1 MIGGQPKLT
10 KQQKRDLKRA
20 AATGKGQVSP
30 RPLQGNGSVTV
41 PVPQVSVYKRET
53 KFPLIPVLSTAEA
66 RLCKQRFIAPS
77 DGELYKRILGT
88 SYSGLIVDGP
98 KSFNRH
104 QDFQSAML
112 ELNNAG
118 QYQYDFTQPGGLG
131 TKVAKTLVTR
141 CLVGIPGIT
150 YKYLGLRMFGFPWT
164 AGEPGATPSLV
175 KIGEMNDL
183 LCARTKTHLAG
194 TPGAGSCQYNLTL
207 INLCSTSDTA
217 GSSKPEPLF
226 GKDKITVSWHAD
238 SSLQHYSSIAVYHFA
253 VDNEEDESWRIAVRV
268 KPNAEGPSINKKVAE
283 EEELLAIPALAF
295 PLKSGS
301 CYFLLDDFN
310 HHHQHSVI
318 QGKTE
323 RYASTHRVSR
333 QQQDFFYI
341 RSQCQSALNDGAS
354 SPTGKFIRSQL
365 LVLSELEF
373 EWIRQFFIQGS
384 AHRDK
389 HEWWKKPMEELIDM
403 WRRLEEGQF
412 KAIQSLLDAAS
423 GEFDEIKEGLERK
436 ERKRAAKRKKS
447 ADAVEA
453 ESFVELLAA
462 LEDKLAKRAGW
473 LEREEDEIYRTAPA
487 ECQPIRVPFPLINH
501 PLAGPVYAP
510 GADKSQK
517 TLRGLQERVKLAHE
531 EFMTKESRKKKRKL
545 D

>member
-1 MIGGQPKLT
+1 MEAPAKLT

-20 AATGKGQVSP
+20 TAACKVQGPP
-30 RPLQGNGSVTV
+30 RPLHGSSSIA
-41 PVPQVSVYKRET
+41 VPQVSVYKREA
-53 KFPLIPVLSTAEA
+53 KFPFVPCLSTAEA

-88 SYSGLIVDGP
+88 SYAGLVVDGP
-98 KSFNRH
+98 KAFTEH
-104 QDFQSAML
+104 KAFQSAMSDL
-112 ELNNAG
+112 KKSSY
-118 QYQYDFTQPGGLG
+118 YQFDFTQPGGLG

-164 AGEPGATPSLV
+164 AGEPGATASLV

-194 TPGAGSCQYNLTL
+194 MPGAGSCQYNLTL
-207 INLCSTSDTA
+207 INLCSNCDTA

-226 GKDKITVSWHAD
+226 GKDRITVSWHAD

-268 KPNAEGPSINKKVAE
+268 KPNAEGPSINKKVPE
-283 EEELLAIPALAF
+283 EEKLMEIPSLAF

-341 RSQCQSALNDGAS
+341 RSQCQSVLMDGATI
-354 SPTGKFIRSQL
+354 PTGKLIRGQL

-384 AHRDK
+384 FHREK
-389 HEWWKKPMEELIDM
+389 HIWWKQPIEELLDL
-403 WRRLEEGQF
+403 WGRLEEGQF

-447 ADAVEA
+447 ADAVEN
-453 ESFVELLAA
+453 ESFVEMLAA
-462 LEDKLAKRAGW
+462 LDDKLAKRAGW
-473 LEREEDEIYRTAPA
+473 HEREEDEIYLSAPA
-487 ECQPIRVPFPLINH
+487 ECCPLQVPFPIIKH
-501 PLAGPVYAP
+501 PLAGHGYAP
-510 GADKSQK
+510 GTDKSQR
-517 TLRGLQERVKLAHE
+517 TLRGLRERVKLAHE
-531 EFMTKESRKKKRKL
+531 EFKEGESRKKKRKL